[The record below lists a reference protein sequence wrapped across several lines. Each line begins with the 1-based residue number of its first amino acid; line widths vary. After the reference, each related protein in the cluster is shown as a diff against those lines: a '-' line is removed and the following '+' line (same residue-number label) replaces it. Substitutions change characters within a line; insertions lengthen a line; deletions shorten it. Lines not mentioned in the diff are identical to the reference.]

1 MTRTRT
7 MTAPVQDPPV
17 ARVDLSKA
25 IVNVGGLRAAVR
37 TGWKTLAAAL
47 PEHMAEE
54 RFLALLY
61 AQASKDIGL
70 FRCTGES
77 ILNAC
82 FQAASLG
89 LEVNAAT
96 GEAFIVPFNDS
107 QSGKTIATLVPGYK
121 GLAKLAIQSPHV
133 LGVNARLVY
142 DGEPFKVYYGTRD
155 EIVHEPNFDLV
166 RIPENVIAAYAIAKM
181 QGGAVMFEVMTRKQ
195 LNVIRDK
202 ALVKTRQKG
211 PWKTDEEE
219 MLRKTPFRRLA
230 KYLPLTPQ
238 LAQAIELSDRYETGE
253 IHAAKVRMSNATE
266 ALNHATAAALSDKC
280 VKGCKV
286 VDGKVVHDPECNLFA
301 DELESA

>member
-7 MTAPVQDPPV
+7 LTAPVKDAPK
-17 ARVDLSKA
+17 ADLSRA
-25 IVNVGGLRAAVR
+25 IVDVGGLRAVVR

-47 PEHMAEE
+47 PHHMAEE
-54 RFLALLY
+54 RFAALLF

-77 ILNAC
+77 VLNAC

-89 LEVNAAT
+89 LEINSAT
-96 GEAFIVPFNDS
+96 GEAFLVPFNDS
-107 QSGKTIATLVPGYK
+107 ASGKTIATLVPGYK
-121 GLAKLAIQSPHV
+121 GLAKLAVQSPQV

-142 DGEPFKVYYGTRD
+142 EGEKYKVYYGTRD
-155 EIVHEPNFDLV
+155 EIEHEPNFDLD
-166 RIPENVIAAYAIAKM
+166 RTPSKVIAAYAIAKM
-181 QGGAVMFEVMTRKQ
+181 EGGAVMFEVMTRKQ

-230 KYLPLTPQ
+230 KFLPLTPQ

-253 IHAAKVRMSNATE
+253 IAAARGRRSAAAE
-266 ALNHATAAALSDKC
+266 ELNNATAAALSEKC
-280 VKGCKV
+280 VEGCKV
-286 VDGKVVHDPECNLFA
+286 VDGKVVHDPECALFA
-301 DELESA
+301 DELEGA